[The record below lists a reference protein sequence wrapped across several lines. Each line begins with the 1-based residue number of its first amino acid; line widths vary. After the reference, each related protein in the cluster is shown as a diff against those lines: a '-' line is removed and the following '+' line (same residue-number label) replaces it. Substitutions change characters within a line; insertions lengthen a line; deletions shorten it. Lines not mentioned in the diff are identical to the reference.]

1 MTDLQEEA
9 MTYIDRYLYQVSR
22 LLPRKNKADIL
33 AEMRSTLVDTL
44 EDRFGP
50 DPDRADQIAMLEEWG
65 SPEEVA
71 ASYFPEGQ
79 YLIGPSLYPLFRFVL
94 GIALAAVLG
103 AQLLAFGVAVFLG
116 GETIQPLE
124 VVASLI
130 NSIPIALGWLV
141 LVFLVLQRLDIKP
154 DQDESVWNPA
164 DLPEIDA
171 ENEIKRRE
179 ISVGLVFGLLI
190 LVLVMFFPQWIGFV
204 STPNGVF
211 YPNPVVQRFLGWIT
225 ASLMAGIVLDLYL
238 LWAGRWTLTTRMLKI
253 AVNFLSLA
261 VLLLLLQGHSEWLV
275 SRGVDSFL
283 IVVDQIPAMVEKGW
297 EILGMAAFWLAF
309 LVASIV
315 TTIETAVMIY
325 RLVRSEL
332 GAGSGVKLPEIEK

>member
-1 MTDLQEEA
+1 

-22 LLPRKNKADIL
+22 LLPRKNRADIL

-50 DPDRADQIAMLEEWG
+50 NPDQADQLTLLEEWG

-94 GIALAAVLG
+94 GIVLAAVLG

-116 GETIQPLE
+116 GESIQPLE
-124 VVASLI
+124 VIASLL
-130 NSIPIALGWLV
+130 NSVPIALGWLV
-141 LVFLVLQRLDIKP
+141 LVFLVLQRLDVKP
-154 DQDESVWNPA
+154 DQDEFVWNPA
-164 DLPEIDA
+164 DLPEIAA

-179 ISVGLVFGLLI
+179 ISIGLVFGLLI
-190 LVLVMFFPQWIGFV
+190 LVLVVFFPQWIGFV
-204 STPNGVF
+204 STPDGVF

-225 ASLMAGIVLDLYL
+225 ASLMAGIALDLYL
-238 LWAGRWTLTTRMLKI
+238 LWAGRWTLTARILKI

-275 SRGVDSFL
+275 NRGAASFL
-283 IVVDQIPAMVEKGW
+283 IVIDQIPVMVEKGW

-315 TTIETAVMIY
+315 TIVETAVMIY

-332 GAGSGVKLPEIEK
+332 EGGKTGVKLLEVDKLKSD